1 MFELPSIDFSELNCS
16 SELETVGIEDTND
29 LVKPVITALIKEG
42 IQRQIA
48 ACNLSKRAADELVE
62 AIGNEG
68 FAIDL
73 DNDVQ
78 PDIAVLPTSFSTTI
92 SQDGDEDDPDVN
104 YTAEQRKALNYASWA
119 IEALDFDA
127 SPHSADTK
135 PMYPLNLLN
144 MIFVE
149 RDEYH
154 FHSPELMS
162 IMCAQFDDI
171 LGTLA
176 PTEEK
181 ILRAIYQDGKTED
194 DLICVLGLQD
204 NEVAAWAMR
213 KAINAKAGRALRK
226 LRHPSR
232 SRRIRDFFRIIS
244 YLENVDGATL
254 DDIRNSCLYE
264 KKLSWENKLS
274 GESETLDWDTCKV
287 GYCFRLLFDVDTL
300 PANLILN
307 EDDFGWCQWP
317 VGLLMGA
324 TSEAIF
330 DDYPETSICKAFFCA
345 NAVRPHYLLAVGQS
359 SDDVKSFA
367 LFEFSGGNLSRV
379 QIDVGIL
386 ENLYRIIEESH
397 SDSENTENLRIL
409 YAAEQ
414 QYCELQLRQAS
425 DPRDR
430 EYYKMFLELLK
441 EKISVLPPK
450 RRGPYLDLTIEELDL
465 GVHAYNCL
473 KRSNINTLCD
483 LMSMTEDDLIKVL
496 GRKNAEEVLGKLR
509 TLGIEL

>member
-16 SELETVGIEDTND
+16 SELETVGIEDAND
-29 LVKPVITALIKEG
+29 LVKPAITALIKEG

-62 AIGNEG
+62 AFGNEG
-68 FAIDL
+68 FAIAL

-78 PDIAVLPTSFSTTI
+78 PDIAVLPMSFSPTA
-92 SQDGDEDDPDVN
+92 SQDEDKDDPDVN

-162 IMCAQFDDI
+162 IMCAQFDDV

-176 PTEEK
+176 PTEEN

-194 DLICVLGLQD
+194 DLICALGLQD

-232 SRRIRDFFRIIS
+232 SRRIRDFLRIIS
-244 YLENVDGATL
+244 YLENVDDATL

-430 EYYKMFLELLK
+430 EYYKMFLELLM

-450 RRGPYLDLTIEELDL
+450 RRGLYLDLTIEELDL
-465 GVHAYNCL
+465 SVHANNCL

-496 GRKNAEEVLGKLR
+496 GRKSAEEVLGKLR
-509 TLGIEL
+509 ALGIEL